1 MQPQV
6 TDSAAAPVR
15 RPNIDRHVG
24 ERLRRRRRLLGLTQK
39 ELADRVGIRF
49 QQIHKYE
56 TGINRMS
63 ASRLFEIAE
72 ALGAPVEHFY
82 DGLKTGGA
90 SGDLH
95 GDLLSRRETMELV
108 RAYYR
113 LGRAPR
119 QRLLELA
126 KTLQSALDPAVRNS
140 DTGQA

>member
-1 MQPQV
+1 MQPQLRDDAV
-6 TDSAAAPVR
+6 QPVQ
-15 RPNIDRHVG
+15 RPDVDRHVG

-39 ELADRVGIRF
+39 ELAERVGIRF

-82 DGLKTGGA
+82 DGLKSDGA
-90 SGDLH
+90 SRDMQ

-126 KTLQSALDPAVRNS
+126 KTLQSALDPSLRNS
-140 DTGQA
+140 DTGRA

>member
-1 MQPQV
+1 MHIETQAA
-6 TDSAAAPVR
+6 SA
-15 RPNIDRHVG
+15 RPSARPDIDRHVG
-24 ERLRRRRRLLGLTQK
+24 ERLRRRRRLMGLTQK

-63 ASRLFEIAE
+63 VSRLFEIAE

-82 DGLKTGGA
+82 DGLKARTPDGQVP
-90 SGDLH
+90 
-95 GDLLSRRETMELV
+95 GDLLSRRETLELV
-108 RAYYR
+108 RAYYQ

-126 KTLQSALDPAVRNS
+126 KTLQSALDPSQRNR
-140 DTGQA
+140 DTGPA